1 MKQFVI
7 RKNGGFTLIEVILII
22 VVASI
27 MAVMMFTY
35 SNTSFTKGSWSL
47 TQTKKTYA
55 QQKVMENIFT
65 DYNLSYKS
73 NIVGLQTKIGNTA
86 SQQDPPAGYGQYTVV
101 DNYFINFSNGIEI
114 AANSTDKNILK
125 VTIQNDHG
133 ETLSMLFTNI
143 AQ

>member
-1 MKQFVI
+1 MKRFAIQ
-7 RKNGGFTLIEVILII
+7 RNDGFTLIEVILII

-47 TQTKKTYA
+47 TQAKKTYA
-55 QQKVMENIFT
+55 QQKVMENILA

-86 SQQDPPAGYGQYTVV
+86 SQQDPPAGYGPYTLV
-101 DNYFINFSNGIEI
+101 DNYFIAFNNGAET